1 MTPQSLISA
10 TSNQEICPRWRRTRR
25 RTYARDS
32 SDPLLAAAF
41 DPHATSS
48 TRRECPRHS
57 RWASSRGRGAF
68 TRASRSHRRGVE
80 PRIDVL
86 RRRHTPLA
94 PSSRASPHVRLP
106 PRPIV
111 ALSGGLHPVMTTTHV
126 VVVAHR
132 SAWHPPRTT
141 TTTTSR
147 RLHPRWTR
155 RGRPRAP
162 RSTSHPSP
170 RGSKRSPRRS
180 GSTRP
185 PPATRACSS
194 SSSWS

>member
-1 MTPQSLISA
+1 MS
-10 TSNQEICPRWRRTRR
+10 TRR
-25 RTYARDS
+25 GGRGSAPRVMHGREERDRSHRARCVCRSKTRGMDPCARRCEEAPTTVTPVSILGHVQPGPGDLSTLATHSSTRASARDS

-41 DPHATSS
+41 DPRATSS

-68 TRASRSHRRGVE
+68 TRASHSHRRGVE

-132 SAWHPPRTT
+132 SAWHPP
-141 TTTTSR
+141 
-147 RLHPRWTR
+147 
-155 RGRPRAP
+155 
-162 RSTSHPSP
+162 
-170 RGSKRSPRRS
+170 
-180 GSTRP
+180 
-185 PPATRACSS
+185 
-194 SSSWS
+194 

>member
-1 MTPQSLISA
+1 VSTRRGGRGSAPRVMHGREERDRSHRARCVCRSKTRGMDPCARRCEEAPTTMTPQSLISA

-132 SAWHPPRTT
+132 SAWHPP
-141 TTTTSR
+141 
-147 RLHPRWTR
+147 
-155 RGRPRAP
+155 
-162 RSTSHPSP
+162 
-170 RGSKRSPRRS
+170 
-180 GSTRP
+180 
-185 PPATRACSS
+185 
-194 SSSWS
+194 